1 MVWLRDGWMIMA
13 SLKNSGELQN
23 AVEIANFAVVTTDE
37 CDMNGPAARFLQRLE
52 SYGRALAKL
61 DELVGWMSDRPEF
74 AIFDAVESGLQMEMV
89 RESLIKRFEF
99 TQELSWNLLKDYLLY
114 QGETEV
120 AGSRDVYRRALRFQL
135 IESHL
140 WLQMILDRNISAHD
154 YNDMRVAEIADR
166 ILNDYHPLLMQ
177 LKDDM
182 QRRAKD
188 IPEEDR

>member
-1 MVWLRDGWMIMA
+1 M
-13 SLKNSGELQN
+13 
-23 AVEIANFAVVTTDE
+23 EIANFAVAITYE
-37 CDMNGPAARFLQRLE
+37 YDMNGSAARFLQRLE
-52 SYGRALAKL
+52 SFGRALAKL
-61 DELVGWMSDRPEF
+61 NELVVLMSDRPEF
-74 AIFDAVESGLQMEMV
+74 AIFNAIESGLQMEMA

-120 AGSRDVYRRALRFQL
+120 AGSRDVYRRALRLQL
-135 IESHL
+135 IDSHL

-154 YNDMRVAEIADR
+154 YNDVRVAEISGR
-166 ILNDYHPLLMQ
+166 ILNDYYPLFIQ

-182 QRRAKD
+182 GRRANE